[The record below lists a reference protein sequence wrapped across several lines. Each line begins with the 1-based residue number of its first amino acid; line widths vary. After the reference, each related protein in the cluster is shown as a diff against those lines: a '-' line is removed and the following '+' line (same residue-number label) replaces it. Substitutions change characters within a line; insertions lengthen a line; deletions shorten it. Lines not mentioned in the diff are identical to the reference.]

1 MSRPAQNFEMRRK
14 NQETREDKLRRQ
26 LRNLTSALESE
37 PTLRSVC
44 KKKAELEA
52 QLRDM
57 PLAKRLALVPREET
71 VREARESISTCDDLI
86 ADLQH
91 RLEEKRQA
99 VQEVKVQM
107 AELRGCRARLLRQTK
122 MLS

>member
-1 MSRPAQNFEMRRK
+1 VRRK
-14 NQETREDKLRRQ
+14 NQETREEKLRRQ
-26 LRNLTSALESE
+26 IRNLSSALESE

-52 QLRDM
+52 LLRDM
-57 PLAKRLALVPREET
+57 PLEKRLALVPREET
-71 VREARESISTCDDLI
+71 VREAKENVSTYDELI

-99 VQEVKVQM
+99 VQEVKAQI
-107 AELRGCRARLLRQTK
+107 AELCGCRARLLRQTK
-122 MLS
+122 MHG